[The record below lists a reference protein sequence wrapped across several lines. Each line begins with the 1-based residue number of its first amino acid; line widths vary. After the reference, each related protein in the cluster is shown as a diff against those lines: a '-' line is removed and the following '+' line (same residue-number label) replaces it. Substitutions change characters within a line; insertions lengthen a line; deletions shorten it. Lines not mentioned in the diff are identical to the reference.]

1 MVMVLP
7 FAMGLVCALFA
18 MSGRRRAALVLGL
31 VTVGIQ
37 LWWLAYHAT
46 DTLQISL

>member
-18 MSGRRRAALVLGL
+18 MSGRRNAALGLGL
-31 VTVGIQ
+31 ATVGIQ
-37 LWWLAYHAT
+37 LWWLVYHST
-46 DTLQISL
+46 DKLQIAL